1 MKTFKIEGWYRLN
14 DEKDFEQEIITAVD
28 LQMAMYIF
36 IRSYGTKNFFKITT
50 KQL

>member
-28 LQMAMYIF
+28 VQMALHIF
-36 IRSYGTKNFFKITT
+36 TRTYGGKSFFKITT